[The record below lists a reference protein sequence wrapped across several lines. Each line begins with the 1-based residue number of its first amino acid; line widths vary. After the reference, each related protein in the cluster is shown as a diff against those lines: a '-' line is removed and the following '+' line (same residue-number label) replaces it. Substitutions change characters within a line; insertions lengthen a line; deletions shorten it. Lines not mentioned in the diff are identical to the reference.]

1 MAQMVKNPPAMRET
15 WVRSLHQ
22 EDPWRRAWQLT
33 PVFLPRKFHRQ
44 KSLAGYSPGGH
55 KESDTTE
62 RLTLEQ
68 VKQKEKDKHERTK
81 ILNERILWG
90 FPKMLPWWWRLNGT
104 RRAVRRGCWL
114 NRKIGSHSW
123 HHELEPGV
131 ECWWYGSSKWCK
143 GWAHQWRS
151 TGVGVIFWV

>member
-1 MAQMVKNPPAMRET
+1 MALSRVSVDTWSLVEAKLFPFSSHTCNRLECLLEVSRASLVAQMVKNLPAMRET

-33 PVFLPRKFHRQ
+33 PVFLPRKSHRQ

-68 VKQKEKDKHERTK
+68 VKQKEKDKRERTK
-81 ILNERILWG
+81 ILNERIL
-90 FPKMLPWWWRLNGT
+90 
-104 RRAVRRGCWL
+104 
-114 NRKIGSHSW
+114 
-123 HHELEPGV
+123 
-131 ECWWYGSSKWCK
+131 
-143 GWAHQWRS
+143 
-151 TGVGVIFWV
+151 